1 MVAPLACPECY
12 SRLNLADKQ
21 MYSGSMQRSPERHK
35 LAESARIG
43 QFLAESTNS
52 VNGFD
57 RRKRAHSD
65 TRVANKETIVV

>member
-1 MVAPLACPECY
+1 MVAPPLACPECY

-35 LAESARIG
+35 LAES
-43 QFLAESTNS
+43 TNS